1 MSSSS
6 TETSRTPSVTWGV
19 HQRSKGAGPWLG
31 IVLEFR
37 SDDRLL
43 SSLPMTDVYLPSGW
57 PGAVAP
63 PGSPDWTDSA
73 VTFPDD

>member
-1 MSSSS
+1 MTGTAGMQQLSLGV
-6 TETSRTPSVTWGV
+6 TS

-37 SDDRLL
+37 SDNRLL